1 MTRRTLRWGRLRPV
15 PATALLLAVAV
26 AAALAAARLSG
37 PTDPGPG
44 PAPAAPAL
52 AGATLDGG
60 RFDLAAL
67 RGQVVLVNVFASWC
81 GPCRDELPLV
91 AETGRQWSSR
101 GLRVVGLNLRD
112 GPDAV
117 RPLLAQSRAENLTV
131 VPDPDG
137 ARSVEWG
144 VRGVPETFLVD
155 RDGRVVAHRPGVVTR
170 QWLDDHLSAL
180 LAVP

>member
-1 MTRRTLRWGRLRPV
+1 MNRRTSRWGRIRPV
-15 PATALLLAVAV
+15 PATALLVAV
-26 AAALAAARLSG
+26 AAAALVAARLPG
-37 PTDPGPG
+37 PTDPG

-81 GPCRDELPLV
+81 GPCRDELPLL

-117 RPLLAQSRAENLTV
+117 RPLLAQSRAAELTV

-155 RDGRVVAHRPGVVTR
+155 RDGRIVAHRPGVVTR
-170 QWLDDHLSAL
+170 QWLDEHLSAL
-180 LAVP
+180 LAAP

>member
-1 MTRRTLRWGRLRPV
+1 MNLRPPWWRRPR
-15 PATALLLAVAV
+15 PAAAVVLAVLLGAV
-26 AAALAAARLSG
+26 LAAVRLSG
-37 PTDPGPG
+37 PIDAGPR

-81 GPCRDELPLV
+81 GPCRDELPLL
-91 AETGRQWSSR
+91 AETGRQWSPR
-101 GLRVVGLNLRD
+101 GLRMVGLNLRD

-117 RPLLAQSRAENLTV
+117 RPLLEQSRAEQIV
-131 VPDPDG
+131 VLPDPDG
-137 ARSVEWG
+137 TRAVGWG

-155 RDGRVVAHRPGVVTR
+155 RDGRIVAHRPGVVTR
-170 QWLDDHLSAL
+170 QWLDDHLSTL
-180 LAVP
+180 LAAP